1 MLTPVGD
8 NISNTQTEMDDAI
21 DIPNGQK
28 DIISISDNIQNTSI
42 KREVDL
48 QRYISKGEQMF
59 NHKIEDY
66 QRTRFHHQELAR
78 K

>member
-42 KREVDL
+42 QREVDL

>member
-42 KREVDL
+42 QREVDL
-48 QRYISKGEQMF
+48 NSYISKGKQMF
-59 NHKIEDY
+59 NHKIEVDTY
-66 QRTRFHHQELAR
+66 MKGLRDNDRL
-78 K
+78 

>member
-28 DIISISDNIQNTSI
+28 DIISITNNIQNTSSQ
-42 KREVDL
+42 REVDL
-48 QRYISKGEQMF
+48 YRYISNSKQMF
-59 NHKIEDY
+59 NHKIEVDTY
-66 QRTRFHHQELAR
+66 MKGLRDNDRL
-78 K
+78 

>member
-28 DIISISDNIQNTSI
+28 DIISISDNIQNISI
-42 KREVDL
+42 QREVDL
-48 QRYISKGEQMF
+48 QRYISKGKQMF
-59 NHKIEDY
+59 NHKIEVDTY
-66 QRTRFHHQELAR
+66 MKGLRDNDRL
-78 K
+78 